1 MSRRQNRPAPS
12 SVKHPGDL
20 PEPEGGRHMSSM
32 DRDAITRALTAQAC
46 HAGLSGADLRVWMA
60 VVDRTLTWRWLSDFV
75 SHKVLRNVCAVER
88 PGRSLDALV
97 EAGLIHYR
105 PGKSRQ
111 GKTTLSA
118 LIVRVPEGWERY
130 RNAGIV
136 WWGEEPR
143 TDDEDDSADPTSGP
157 ADPEEYGRDG
167 PHPMDGVI
175 HTSMDEVVHTYGPD
189 DPHPLDRT
197 IQTGVDG
204 VVHQNHEGGN
214 HEGLTTRACHEG
226 DSHEGGPQP
235 GTSPGAHES
244 EAPAPAVIASSATD
258 IDKNDHSPSPASS
271 IEPVVT
277 SDNGAMTKS
286 RSAPPPSPLM
296 TAGTSATTEA
306 DLGSSPSPPRPGW
319 SLDHGPDP
327 DEEGFAEWLDWAI
340 AVLEARDPTPEPPR
354 IFGVG
359 EVSAEAA
366 VTKFSALGGLPL
378 APATVTGLIAALRP
392 MQSQCRGA
400 EMLMALGWWQERG
413 RVQYPQD
420 VAEHLTAA
428 LLHPHLCDLDP
439 VNGMLARDAIEEGR
453 CRYRW
458 SQMPETTPEQFVA
471 KMRAH
476 DRATNEGITWP
487 LPRNVRGIVPPSPA
501 NEPDAFAIPLTEWS
515 EGFRGL
521 PINRSR
527 VAEGLKHL
535 DAAIAAGRV

>member
-60 VVDRTLTWRWLSDFV
+60 VVDRTLTWRWLSDVV

-130 RNAGIV
+130 RNTGIV

-214 HEGLTTRACHEG
+214 HEESSTRDA
-226 DSHEGGPQP
+226 HEGGDHK
-235 GTSPGAHES
+235 GAASRSPHAGES
-244 EAPAPAVIASSATD
+244 ETPTSSVPSSSGAEEEH
-258 IDKNDHSPSPASS
+258 DHSPSHTSS
-271 IEPVVT
+271 SAAVVG
-277 SDNGAMTKS
+277 SDNGAMDDEGAE
-286 RSAPPPSPLM
+286 SAVIGSEDGG
-296 TAGTSATTEA
+296 ADQDEETSEA
-306 DLGSSPSPPRPGW
+306 DFGSPPPPRPGW
-319 SLDHGPDP
+319 SLDRGPEP
-327 DEEGFAEWLDWAI
+327 DEEGFAEWLDWSI
-340 AVLEARDPTPEPPR
+340 EVLEAEDPTPEPPR
-354 IFGVG
+354 IFEVG
-359 EVSAEAA
+359 EASAEAA
-366 VTKFSALGGLPL
+366 VKKFAALGGVPL
-378 APATVTGLIAALRP
+378 APATIRGLTDALRP
-392 MQSQCRGA
+392 MECQCRGA

-413 RVQYPQD
+413 RVRYPQD

-439 VNGMLARDAIEEGR
+439 VNGMDAHAAIEEGR

-458 SQMPETTPEQFVA
+458 AEMPEKTLEQFVA

-476 DRATNEGITWP
+476 DRATDEGLQWP
-487 LPRNVRGIVPPSPA
+487 LPRNVRGVLPPSPESA
-501 NEPDAFAIPLTEWS
+501 SATSATNAVQDPRRRADRVQDPRRRESALRLAWS
-515 EGFRGL
+515 LLSPR
-521 PINRSR
+521 
-527 VAEGLKHL
+527 
-535 DAAIAAGRV
+535 